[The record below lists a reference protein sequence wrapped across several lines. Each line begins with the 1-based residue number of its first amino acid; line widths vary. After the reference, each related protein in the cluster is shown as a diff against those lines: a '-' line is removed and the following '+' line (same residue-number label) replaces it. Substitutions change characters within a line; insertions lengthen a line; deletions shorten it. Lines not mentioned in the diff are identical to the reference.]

1 MFFGSKKRHET
12 HGGVSHP
19 SDPARDEAGPQ
30 QSQQWQAWRRS
41 AQTVTRVW
49 YEWLAA
55 NRCERAELY
64 GRYLSALAEE
74 ERAATELQR
83 TLLGA
88 SAQHSSDCALSVARG
103 R

>member
-1 MFFGSKKRHET
+1 MLFGSKKRDKN

-30 QSQQWQAWRRS
+30 QSRQWQAWRRS
-41 AQTVTRVW
+41 TQTVTRAW

-55 NRCERAELY
+55 NRGERAELS
-64 GRYLSALAEE
+64 GRYLSALAAE

-88 SAQHSSDCALSVARG
+88 SAQDSSERALSVAQG